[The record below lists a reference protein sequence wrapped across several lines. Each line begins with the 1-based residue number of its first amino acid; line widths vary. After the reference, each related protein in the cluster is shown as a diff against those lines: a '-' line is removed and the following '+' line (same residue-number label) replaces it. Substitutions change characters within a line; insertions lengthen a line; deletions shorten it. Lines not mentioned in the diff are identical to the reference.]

1 MIYAKRF
8 IPVPANSFDCWS
20 TIHQASL
27 SLSLQDVMEKVTE
40 RATEDV
46 TARESENAQIVAEGA
61 RAQERKKRFQQFKN
75 FFGARF

>member
-1 MIYAKRF
+1 MQKDLSRF
-8 IPVPANSFDCWS
+8 PRTALMVDPLFIKL
-20 TIHQASL
+20 L

-40 RATEDV
+40 RAIQNV
-46 TARESENAQIVAEGA
+46 TARESENAKIVAEGA